1 MQADDFRFLIADFLL
16 KQNNAGRDF
25 GDFLPLLYPVFII
38 LQAQAPAPLQHFQ
51 QAALFGG
58 QCQYSL
64 EGLLGGSGTFFKCA
78 LGCAG
83 VHFLKKGTAYFG
95 IGNFHGTAPLQ
106 KLENRFAVLF

>member
-1 MQADDFRFLIADFLL
+1 MATLELIGLTKRFGSFTAVDNMNLKAADGEIIA
-16 KQNNAGRDF
+16 
-25 GDFLPLLYPVFII
+25 
-38 LQAQAPAPLQHFQ
+38 
-51 QAALFGG
+51 
-58 QCQYSL
+58 
-64 EGLLGGSGTFFKCA
+64 LLGGSGTFFKCA